1 MTKPSALELAR
12 QLISEQNRRAALARW
27 RWKPPGKAKRKN
39 VPGIDEATELARKI
53 LSEQSRNAANA
64 RWKRLNKAQ
73 RREATAPGVEAAA
86 RKKREQK

>member
-12 QLISEQNRRAALARW
+12 QLISEQNRRAA
-27 RWKPPGKAKRKN
+27 
-39 VPGIDEATELARKI
+39 I
-53 LSEQSRNAANA
+53 A

-86 RKKREQK
+86 RKKREGK